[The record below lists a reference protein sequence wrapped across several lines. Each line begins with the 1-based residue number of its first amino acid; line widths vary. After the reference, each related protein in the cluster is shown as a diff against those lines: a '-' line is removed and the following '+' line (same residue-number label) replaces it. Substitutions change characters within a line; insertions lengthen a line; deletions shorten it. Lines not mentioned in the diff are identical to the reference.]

1 MDIKLT
7 PWLLEAIQN
16 GEAILFL
23 GAGSTIGARRYD
35 GTSPPNGLQL
45 RDLLS
50 DKFLAGK
57 RKDWPLAR
65 VADYAKNVSSLA
77 AVQSFIRQQFED
89 LQPASFHYLI
99 PKFRWFAVVTTN
111 FDLVLERTYEK
122 ASINFRI
129 LPLLLRDGR

>member
-1 MDIKLT
+1 VDIKLT

-23 GAGSTIGARRYD
+23 GAGSTIGARRSD
-35 GTSPPNGLQL
+35 GTLPPNGSQL

-57 RKDWPLAR
+57 RKEWPLDR
-65 VADYAKNVSSLA
+65 VADYAKNVSSLG

-89 LQPASFHYLI
+89 LRQTSIVSL
-99 PKFRWFAVVTTN
+99 
-111 FDLVLERTYEK
+111 FDPEISLVRRRYNK
-122 ASINFRI
+122 
-129 LPLLLRDGR
+129 LRPGRGTDVREGSA